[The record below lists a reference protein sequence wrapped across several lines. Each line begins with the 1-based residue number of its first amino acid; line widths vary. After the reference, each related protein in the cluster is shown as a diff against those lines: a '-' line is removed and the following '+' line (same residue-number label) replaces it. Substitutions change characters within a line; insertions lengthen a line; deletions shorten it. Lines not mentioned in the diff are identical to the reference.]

1 MDTES
6 QNPEVVALTES
17 ETLLA
22 EALEELQTT
31 SRDEA
36 KRVIRERVQEIQ
48 RLKTLL
54 AKAESDLSQLIKRP
68 PEEIAM
74 FNSTE
79 DFARRARKSLEG
91 SRWA

>member
-1 MDTES
+1 MDAES
-6 QNPEVVALTES
+6 KNPEVVALTDS

-54 AKAESDLSQLIKRP
+54 AKAESDLAQLIKRS

-74 FNSTE
+74 LSAD
-79 DFARRARKSLEG
+79 DFAGRARKSLAG

>member
-1 MDTES
+1 MTTETK
-6 QNPEVVALTES
+6 NPEVVELTES
-17 ETLLA
+17 EQLLA
-22 EALEELQTT
+22 EALEELQTS

-54 AKAESDLSQLIKRP
+54 AKAESDLAQLIRRSP
-68 PEEIAM
+68 DEIAM
-74 FNSTE
+74 LNTD